1 MLCLA
6 VRAFGQPPA
15 KVPARVSV
23 ILPDGSSV
31 AGASVLLSKRP
42 AASEARVV
50 GGAGAPAAPAPP
62 VEAKGQGIDEG
73 EYDVCVGMDPNVG
86 ILDPCEWP
94 TEAKR
99 LNVSA
104 ANTGPMA
111 VRVGVGPKM
120 RIQIEDPGGALR
132 HPREPVGFRPTAIV
146 GVFDGS
152 GFFHMARIV
161 NINRG
166 TYTYVLP
173 VPKGQTYTVHVS
185 APTVRFTENG
195 GSVKDSVGLP
205 VSVGPA
211 DARTEIPIR
220 VGAVGGAVI
229 GGGVR

>member
-1 MLCLA
+1 VNVL
-6 VRAFGQPPA
+6 
-15 KVPARVSV
+15 
-23 ILPDGSSV
+23 LPDGSSL
-31 AGASVLLSKRP
+31 AGATVLLTKRG
-42 AASEARVV
+42 AAAEARVV
-50 GGAGAPAAPAPP
+50 GGAAAPAVPAAP
-62 VEAKGQGIDEG
+62 VEAQGQGIDEG
-73 EYDVCVGMDPNVG
+73 EYDVCVGMDPNAG

-104 ANTGPMA
+104 ANGGPMA

-120 RIQIEDPGGALR
+120 RIQITDPGGALR
-132 HPREPVGFRPTAIV
+132 HPREPVGFRPTALV

-173 VPKGQTYTVHVS
+173 VPKGQNYTVHVS

-195 GSVKDSVGLP
+195 GSVKETVAVP
-205 VSVGPA
+205 VAIGAA
-211 DARTEIPIR
+211 DGRAEIPIQ
-220 VGAVGGAVI
+220 VGAVGGPVN
-229 GGGVR
+229 GGGIR